1 MVDALGGSALSVQVA
16 RHLLR
21 AGLRWRRDI
30 AGFVRARAE
39 SGLHQELRVR
49 PRQPVRGGTIPG
61 SLEMQYDPFCFA
73 LSFAQ
78 PPGPSYA
85 QPYLNLSSD
94 LSRQQAQ

>member
-30 AGFVRARAE
+30 AGFVRARTE

-49 PRQPVRGGTIPG
+49 PRQPVRGD
-61 SLEMQYDPFCFA
+61 DPWLLRDAIRPFA
-73 LSFAQ
+73 L
-78 PPGPSYA
+78 
-85 QPYLNLSSD
+85 LS
-94 LSRQQAQ
+94 LSRSRQGPLHA